1 MMMGM
6 STQAESGVT
15 MMSRLL
21 VIASGY
27 VLGRCAM
34 IVSGL
39 LEILGCL
46 LVMFSY
52 FLMLLRMIGHD
63 TRVLSEN

>member
-6 STQAESGVT
+6 STQAESGIA

-27 VLGRCAM
+27 VLGCSPM
-34 IVSGL
+34 IVGGL

-52 FLMLLRMIGHD
+52 FLMLLRVIGHD
-63 TRVLSEN
+63 TRVLR